1 MRWRLCETIHYHLSC
16 YWWAEHYP
24 LRARRHQIFLKSGFA
39 YRVCTSQMNSQMFL
53 IPSISLSDFALQML
67 FAYTNLGRSLTFQT
81 INVAQ
86 RHFLGNY
93 SGRQHFFYLIC
104 YEMTSTVKPKVNH
117 WLSLMTLKETGH
129 VRKQLHFHFCCHR
142 SFIAFD
148 SNSTPCKELLT
159 TSYFKF

>member
-1 MRWRLCETIHYHLSC
+1 MQNQHKWDEGSVRSFTAISHVLLVSWTLPCLCKETPDLPKILHTG
-16 YWWAEHYP
+16 
-24 LRARRHQIFLKSGFA
+24 FLQVKRSDVSYSLNCTQWF
-39 YRVCTSQMNSQMFL
+39 CTS
-53 IPSISLSDFALQML
+53 
-67 FAYTNLGRSLTFQT
+67 NLGQPLTFQT
-81 INVAQ
+81 INVPQ

-148 SNSTPCKELLT
+148 SNSTPRKELLT

>member
-1 MRWRLCETIHYHLSC
+1 MQKTILVRWRFCEIIHYYFLCVICESNIVLFVQEDIRSSYNLGLHAGFLQTKSIVRC
-16 YWWAEHYP
+16 FSFLQLHSVILHFNLGQP
-24 LRARRHQIFLKSGFA
+24 L
-39 YRVCTSQMNSQMFL
+39 TSQ
-53 IPSISLSDFALQML
+53 
-67 FAYTNLGRSLTFQT
+67 T
-81 INVAQ
+81 IKVLQ

-148 SNSTPCKELLT
+148 SNSTPRKELLT

>member
-1 MRWRLCETIHYHLSC
+1 MKSFNAISYVLFVSQTLSC
-16 YWWAEHYP
+16 SCKETPGLPVVWVCLQDFCKPNGYSDVSHSLNCTQW
-24 LRARRHQIFLKSGFA
+24 F
-39 YRVCTSQMNSQMFL
+39 CTS
-53 IPSISLSDFALQML
+53 
-67 FAYTNLGRSLTFQT
+67 NLGQPLTSQT
-81 INVAQ
+81 IKVPQ

-117 WLSLMTLKETGH
+117 WLSLMTQKETGH

-148 SNSTPCKELLT
+148 SNSTPRKELLT